1 LPQVV
6 VATLKLKVN
15 SPAAFAADMHAMEVL
30 EESFARSADL
40 NADLV
45 SVSMKC
51 TSMCTGRF
59 ERVPRCISECKA
71 WQGLIKNARTVP
83 HQAKLCEIYA
93 WCEGPSCDREL
104 GVGALQKYV
113 NNDCTSKQGTLEA
126 TFRVV
131 VPEGQLVKD
140 IASRLRANDDT
151 DRVVRRAEIIYRR
164 LIQSDVVSIK
174 ATEPMTYGIADR
186 DENEDDLYQDD
197 VLFDFEI
204 ANMRWEILPKETK
217 EAIQLEI
224 EMMFADIT
232 GMTEIRDVEVKI
244 KDHLAA
250 KTVMVF
256 CKIPVNSTRKASRVG
271 ATLESR
277 KASKA
282 LIDMME
288 KISILAHASYNEYNV
303 TEQGEISHEELER
316 LKDELLYFIPGSTAI
331 VKSTRA
337 KYEEL
342 PPRPEEQ
349 GWKAFV
355 KEWLELNVTNDE
367 PSRLSEL
374 VKDLPDFHMSPQQE
388 MEFFGSSMLLG
399 CVFGYFLIVHYC
411 KPRYAPRE
419 KPPEAVIVEDDDET
433 VDSIDASDK

>member
-1 LPQVV
+1 MSVPQ
-6 VATLKLKVN
+6 
-15 SPAAFAADMHAMEVL
+15 EQ
-30 EESFARSADL
+30 R
-40 NADLV
+40 
-45 SVSMKC
+45 
-51 TSMCTGRF
+51 
-59 ERVPRCISECKA
+59 
-71 WQGLIKNARTVP
+71 
-83 HQAKLCEIYA
+83 
-93 WCEGPSCDREL
+93 
-104 GVGALQKYV
+104 
-113 NNDCTSKQGTLEA
+113 
-126 TFRVV
+126 
-131 VPEGQLVKD
+131 VKD
-140 IASRLRANDDT
+140 LARRLSDNDDT
-151 DRVVRRAEIIYRR
+151 ETVVRRAEIIYRR

-174 ATEPMTYGIADR
+174 ATEPMTYGIADA

-204 ANMRWEILPKETK
+204 ANLRWDILPKETR

-224 EMMFADIT
+224 EMVFADIT
-232 GMTEIRDVEVKI
+232 SMTEVRDVEVKM

-250 KTVMVF
+250 KTVLVF
-256 CKIPVNSTRKASRVG
+256 CQIPVNSTRKASRVG

-288 KISILAHASYNEYNV
+288 GISTLAHASYNEYNV
-303 TEQGEISHEELER
+303 TEEGEISHEELER
-316 LKDELLYFIPGSTAI
+316 LKVELLYFIPGSTAI
-331 VKSTRA
+331 VKSKRP
-337 KYEEL
+337 KYEDL

-374 VKDLPDFHMSPQQE
+374 VKDLPDFRMSPQQE

-411 KPRYAPRE
+411 KPRYAPRV
-419 KPPEAVIVEDDDET
+419 KPPEAVAVEDDD
-433 VDSIDASDK
+433 